1 MNKLLFLLA
10 VPCLAAT
17 YAPVSDWCTQGGLV
31 VVTNGVSSTT
41 FVQRSFKGCTITVR
55 DTMGNLATIY
65 SDSTGTALGNPFTA
79 SATTGQ
85 WTFYAAAAEYSVTR
99 SGGGIPAPFSQ
110 QFFIPS
116 ATATGTV
123 TVVGAGSLTSTAI
136 VTGGGAQ
143 TVQTPSATATLN
155 SSGNM
160 SLPGTIAVTGHTTFE
175 GVTST
180 GATGSGALVY
190 NVSPALITPNLGTP
204 TALVLTSATGLP
216 LTTGVTGVLPIA
228 NGGTNGA
235 TQTTGFNN
243 LSPLTTKGDIIV
255 HNGTNNI
262 RFGKPADGYSYI
274 GDSGAASGL
283 NTALFAQISTLT
295 ANIIPKGVGT
305 AGYTNSSIT
314 DDGTNVIS
322 GEVFKFRAL
331 SIGTTPPALVSAGG
345 ATVAMLEG
353 TAPGTCAASTADC
366 LYADSTLHGLV
377 GNFNNAG
384 ALPIA
389 QGPSTSVAGHLAGYN
404 NTTGNLLKDITTSY
418 STLTDGATVTWAIG
432 TVVIANAGLTFTT
445 HGGARTLN
453 LTGLVNGGLYTLWL
467 KQDSTGGEGLTLGTG
482 CTWKVAAGGGGA
494 ITPSTGASNIDVLYF
509 SYDGTNCYASFLKNY
524 T

>member
-1 MNKLLFLLA
+1 MKKLLFLLA
-10 VPCLAAT
+10 VPCWAVT
-17 YAPVSDWCTQGGLV
+17 YAPVSGWCELGGQV
-31 VVTNGVSSTT
+31 TVTNGVSSTT
-41 FVQRSFKGCTITVR
+41 FTQRSYKNCTVTVR
-55 DTMGNLATIY
+55 DTMGNIATIF
-65 SDSTGTALGNPFTA
+65 SDSTGTALGNPFNA
-79 SATTGQ
+79 STSGQ
-85 WTFYAAAAEYSVTR
+85 WTFYAAVGEYSVTR
-99 SGGGIPAPFSQ
+99 AGGGIPAPFVTQ
-110 QFFIPS
+110 YFIPS

-123 TVVGAGSLTSTAI
+123 TVVGGGNLTSGAI
-136 VTGGGAQ
+136 VTGGGSQ
-143 TVQTPSATATLN
+143 TVQTPAAGASLN
-155 SSGNM
+155 ASGNM
-160 SLPGTIAVTGHTTFE
+160 SLPGTLAVTGHTTFE

-180 GATGSGALVY
+180 GATGSGALVW

-216 LTTGVTGVLPIA
+216 LTTGVIGVLGLA

-235 TQTTGFNN
+235 TQLAGFNN

-262 RFGKPADGYSYI
+262 RFAKCTDGYSYI
-274 GDSGAASGL
+274 ADSGAASGL
-283 NTALFAQISTLT
+283 NCAIYSQISTLT

-305 AGYTNSSIT
+305 TGYTNSSIT

-345 ATVAMLEG
+345 ATVGFLEG

-366 LYADSTLHGLV
+366 LYADSTQHGLKAS
-377 GNFNNAG
+377 FNNG
-384 ALPIA
+384 TYLPLT
-389 QGPSTSVAGHLAGYN
+389 QGPATTVAGHLAGWDS
-404 NTTGNLLKDITTSY
+404 TTGGLLKDITTSY

-432 TVVIANAGLTFTT
+432 TVVVANAGLTFTT
-445 HGGARTLN
+445 HGGSRTLN
-453 LTGLVNGGLYTLWL
+453 LTGLVNGGIYTLWM

-509 SYDGTNCYASFLKNY
+509 SFDGTNCYASFLKNY